1 MEDSDKVD
9 SSTPTSGGSDSE
21 EAALDDSTGGTE
33 EEASPCGGS
42 AAGEGMES
50 GSESRRVPR
59 MPKRGACEPLRSP
72 APNTIC
78 IASDAASSAAA
89 YFNARL
95 TKFR

>member
-1 MEDSDKVD
+1 MSIQEQTARSY
-9 SSTPTSGGSDSE
+9 GRY
-21 EAALDDSTGGTE
+21 A
-33 EEASPCGGS
+33 
-42 AAGEGMES
+42 